1 MKRFVIILFAIVI
14 YAPFVAFCQHADS
27 LLSRRDSIK
36 VVGFCIEKIDTTST
50 PQNYATSIDTA
61 IFGFHN
67 YDPAAKYFVFN
78 ANLGNTGQASQNL
91 IFQPHQST
99 GFSYGLSSFEAYKF
113 NNAQKNNVFSLLPY
127 TNLFWT
133 LGMKR
138 EQVFQV
144 SHYHHVRNQVFLGVD
159 YRIINAPGRDN
170 FRQKTNNHSLSVF
183 TYYTTKN
190 KRYGVIVNYIFNRI
204 KVQDNGGLTDDTAYI
219 NYRKGENSGG
229 FDVNLKK
236 AETVWNESSVVLKQF
251 VTLSR
256 ENEFN
261 KKDSLRPLRKF
272 NLGRIL
278 HTLSFT
284 RQRYKFTDEN
294 PNFSYYPLIPND
306 TSATVDSTWFYT
318 LENTLAWTNSEQNAN
333 AKDRSLRYFA
343 RIKHAYTTVR
353 QLDGSFYISNLI
365 PSLGISVR
373 PYNTLKVDV
382 AGEYVLMDY
391 NQHDF
396 SLNATAK
403 QDFVFNEK
411 NYGSLR
417 LSARYQRAEP
427 AWFYEH
433 FFSKYYQWDYDF
445 AKQSTLNIGLNYSY
459 PRLSVGIDYYNLYNY
474 VYLGA
479 DSRPRQYANGA
490 VNVLSAYIFK
500 DFIIGKFRIDNKVVY
515 QYTDKPSLVRK
526 PQLMAM
532 QSYMFTTP
540 MFKKALLAQI
550 GIDLLYNTPYFADS
564 YNPVLGAFVLQ
575 NEYKT
580 GNYLDAAVFI
590 NLKIQRMRIFVKL
603 SNFLSGLIGYN
614 YFTVPHYPMQD
625 RLFRF
630 GISWRFH
637 D

>member
-1 MKRFVIILFAIVI
+1 MNRFAIIIIAVF
-14 YAPFVAFCQHADS
+14 AHTSFVAYCQHADS
-27 LLSRRDSIK
+27 LVSRKDSIK
-36 VVGFCIEKIDTTST
+36 AVGFCIQKFDTTT
-50 PQNYATSIDTA
+50 MPQNNATYTDTA

-67 YDPAAKYFVFN
+67 YDPAVKSYEFF
-78 ANLGNTGQASQNL
+78 ANLGNVGQATQNL
-91 IFQPHQST
+91 IFRIPQNT
-99 GFSYGLSSFEAYKF
+99 GFTYGLSAFDAYKF
-113 NNAQKNNVFSLLPY
+113 NLSQNINLYSMLPY

-144 SHYHHVRNQVFLGVD
+144 THYHHVRNQVFMGVD
-159 YRIINAPGRDN
+159 YRIINSPGRDN
-170 FRQKTNNHSLSVF
+170 FRQKTNNHALSVY
-183 TYYTTKN
+183 TYYATKN

-204 KVQDNGGLTDDTAYI
+204 KVQDNGGLNNDTAYI

-229 FDVNLKK
+229 FDINLKK
-236 AETVWNESSVVLKQF
+236 AETAWNESSVMLKQY

-256 ENEFN
+256 ESDFN
-261 KKDSLRPLRKF
+261 KKDSLRPLKKF
-272 NLGRIL
+272 NFGRII

-284 RQRYKFTDEN
+284 RRRYKFIDEN
-294 PNFSYYPLIPND
+294 PNFAYYPLIPND
-306 TSATVDSTWFYT
+306 TSALNDSTWFYT
-318 LENTLAWTNSEQNAN
+318 LENTLAWTNAEQRAN
-333 AKDRSLRYFA
+333 VKDRHFRYYA
-343 RIKHAYTTVR
+343 RIKHAYTKVR
-353 QLDGSFYISNLI
+353 QLDGSYYISNLI

-391 NQHDF
+391 NQNDF

-411 NYGSLR
+411 NYGALR

-445 AKQSTLNIGLNYSY
+445 VKQSTLSLSLNYSY

-479 DSRPRQYANGA
+479 DSRPRQYTNGV
-490 VNVLSAYIFK
+490 VNVLSAFIYK
-500 DFIIGKFRIDNKVVY
+500 DFVFGKFRIDNKVVY
-515 QYTDKPSLVRK
+515 QYTDKPALVRK

-550 GIDLLYNTPYFADS
+550 GIDLAYNSPYFADS
-564 YNPVLGAFVLQ
+564 YNPALGAFVLQ
-575 NEYKT
+575 NDYKN

>member
-1 MKRFVIILFAIVI
+1 MKRFVIIIALFVQI
-14 YAPFVAFCQHADS
+14 PFAAFCQDTDTPLTHKDS
-27 LLSRRDSIK
+27 CR
-36 VVGFCIEKIDTTST
+36 VVSFGIQKFDTTTSPQYIAATIDT
-50 PQNYATSIDTA
+50 N

-67 YDPAAKYFVFN
+67 YDPAFKSYVFN
-78 ANLGNTGQASQNL
+78 ANLGNTGQASQNM
-91 IFQPHQST
+91 IFKTPQHS
-99 GFSYGLSSFEAYKF
+99 GVSFGLNTFDAYKF
-113 NNAQKNNVFSLLPY
+113 SSSQNINYYSLLPY
-127 TNLFWT
+127 SNLFWT
-133 LGMKR
+133 IGMKR
-138 EQVFQV
+138 EQMFQV
-144 SHYHHVRNQVFLGVD
+144 THYHHVRNQVFMGVD
-159 YRIINAPGRDN
+159 YRIINSPGRDN
-170 FRQKTNNHSLSVF
+170 FRQKTNDHALSIF
-183 TYYTTKN
+183 SYYATKN
-190 KRYGVIVNYIFNRI
+190 KRYGVAVNYIFNRI
-204 KVQDNGGLTDDTAYI
+204 KVQDNGGITDDTAYI

-229 FDVNLKK
+229 FDINLKK
-236 AETVWNESSVVLKQF
+236 AETAWNESSVVLKQY

-261 KKDSLRPLRKF
+261 KKDSLRPLKKF

-306 TSATVDSTWFYT
+306 TAAMNDSTWFYT
-318 LENTLAWTNSEQNAN
+318 LENSLAWTNSEQKAN
-333 AKDRSLRYFA
+333 MKSRDLRLFVQM
-343 RIKHAYTTVR
+343 KHAYTTVR
-353 QLDGSFYISNLI
+353 QLDGSYYISNLI

-373 PYNTLKVDV
+373 PYSTLKVDL

-411 NYGSLR
+411 NYGALR
-417 LSARYQRAEP
+417 LNARYQRAEP

-445 AKQSTLNIGLNYSY
+445 AKQSTLSLSLNYSY
-459 PRLSVGIDYYNLYNY
+459 PRFSVGIDYYNLNNY

-490 VNVLSAYIFK
+490 VNVLSAYIYK

-564 YNPVLGAFVLQ
+564 YNPALGAFVLQ
-575 NEYKT
+575 NEYKA

-590 NLKIQRMRIFVKL
+590 NLKVQRMRIFFKL

-625 RLFRF
+625 RLFRL